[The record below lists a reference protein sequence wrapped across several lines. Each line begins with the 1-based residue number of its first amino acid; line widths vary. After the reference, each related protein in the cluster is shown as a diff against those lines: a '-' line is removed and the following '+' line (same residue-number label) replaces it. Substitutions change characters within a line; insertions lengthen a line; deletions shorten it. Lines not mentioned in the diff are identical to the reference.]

1 MQKFTLSKF
10 ETITGIGSSSGIIYH
25 NQVLFIISDNSTF
38 LYQYDLGSKM
48 LLKFPLVQN
57 AQENIP
63 KKEKLDLEAMTSH
76 GNQIFIFGSGSTEK
90 RNVMFSLNLENDK
103 LQKND
108 TTVLYNH
115 LKDIAELA
123 EDELNIEGAICA
135 NKTMLLFQRG
145 NGENNKN
152 GVFIIPDDA
161 TKPQHYINIPL
172 PKIGNVPATF
182 TDAILVDDKIYFL
195 AAAEDTT
202 STYLDG
208 EVLGTIF
215 GVLHAPDF
223 SLISY
228 EIITTKNKF
237 EGLTLYKK
245 DTNQLQFLLCEDADN
260 EVLESDIYLLTINS
274 IRQ

>member
-48 LLKFPLVQN
+48 LLKFPLVEN
-57 AQENIP
+57 AQENIT

-76 GNQIFIFGSGSTEK
+76 GNQIFIFGSGSTAN
-90 RNVMFSLNLENDK
+90 RNVMFSLNLENDT

-108 TTVLYNH
+108 ITNLYNH

-123 EDELNIEGAICA
+123 DDELNIEGAICA

-152 GVFIIPDDA
+152 GVFIIPDDT
-161 TKPQHYINIPL
+161 TKPQHYIYIPL

-182 TDAILVDDKIYFL
+182 TDAILIEDKIYFL

-228 EIITTKNKF
+228 EIISTKNKF

-245 DTNQLQFLLCEDADN
+245 DANQLQFLLCEDADN
-260 EVLESDIYLLTINS
+260 EVLESDIYLLEVIF
-274 IRQ
+274 